1 MLKIRAVLAATIS
14 ATISLANFAVP
25 VSAATA
31 PQLGIIVFAD
41 HARVGRAPASVGSTV
56 FGGDQL
62 STDAT
67 GSVQIRAGAARFL
80 LANGGVAMLSSDEA
94 APAATLIAGTAT
106 FSTANS
112 KAFTVRF
119 DNATIRANTNEP
131 TVGQISV
138 AGPRELIVKSTR
150 GSLAFTVGGET
161 RVVAEGAAYRVML
174 DPTPT
179 EAASAAAHA
188 RADAAQ
194 QQPGVQRAGEVS
206 RVIPN
211 VTIERDGKDLGA
223 SASTVVA
230 WNDQIDTVAN
240 ARARVGLDDGSVLN
254 VGSDSAMRVVK
265 HDAGAQQTELEL
277 TYGKLRTRAQK
288 IVKTNGKFEIRTG
301 AGIAGVVGTDFYVG
315 YDRAQGVMN
324 VMVFEGLVR
333 VCNLAG
339 ACVILK
345 AGEMTTVRNDGTP
358 PLAPILTPL
367 DAATNAAADT
377 DDGGEVA
384 TTTSP
389 SSAAQSG
396 KTDDRRRGGA
406 GGHSPIGAGSSTFV
420 WYAIGVV
427 AVVTAISLH
436 QAFES
441 PDRP

>member
-14 ATISLANFAVP
+14 ATISLANFAAP

-31 PQLGIIVFAD
+31 SQLGIIVFAD
-41 HARVGRAPASVGSTV
+41 HARVGMAPASVGSTV
-56 FGGDQL
+56 FGGDRI

-67 GSVQIRAGAARFL
+67 GSMQIRAGAARFL
-80 LANGGVAMLSSDEA
+80 LANGGVATLSSDEA

-119 DNATIRANTNEP
+119 VNAAIRANTDEP

-138 AGPRELIVKSTR
+138 VGPKELIVKSTR

-161 RVVAEGAAYRVML
+161 RLVAEGAAYRVIL
-174 DPTPT
+174 NPTPT
-179 EAASAAAHA
+179 EAASAAESA
-188 RADAAQ
+188 RADAQ
-194 QQPGVQRAGEVS
+194 QQPGMQRAGEVS

-211 VTIERDGKDLGA
+211 VTIERDGKGMDA

-230 WNDQIDTVAN
+230 WNDQINTVAN

-288 IVKTNGKFEIRTG
+288 VVKTDGKFEIRTG

-315 YDRAQGVMN
+315 YDHAQGVMT

-339 ACVILK
+339 ACVVLK
-345 AGEMTTVRNDGTP
+345 PGEMTTVRNDGTP
-358 PLAPILTPL
+358 PLPPILTPL

-396 KTDDRRRGGA
+396 KTDDRRKGGG

-427 AVVTAISLH
+427 AIVTAISVH
-436 QAFES
+436 KAFES

>member
-1 MLKIRAVLAATIS
+1 
-14 ATISLANFAVP
+14 
-25 VSAATA
+25 
-31 PQLGIIVFAD
+31 
-41 HARVGRAPASVGSTV
+41 VGSTV
-56 FGGDQL
+56 FGGDEL

-80 LANGGVAMLSSDEA
+80 LANGGDAMLSSDET

-119 DNATIRANTNEP
+119 NNAAIRPHTDEP

-138 AGPRELIVKSTR
+138 VSAKELIVKSTR
-150 GSLAFTVGGET
+150 GALAFTVGGET
-161 RVVAEGAAYRVML
+161 RLVAEGAAYRVIL
-174 DPTPT
+174 NPTPT
-179 EAASAAAHA
+179 EAASAAARA
-188 RADAAQ
+188 RTDASQ

-206 RVIPN
+206 RVIPT

-223 SASTVVA
+223 TASTVVA

-315 YDRAQGVMN
+315 YDRTPGVMT

-333 VCNLAG
+333 VCNLTG
-339 ACVILK
+339 ACVILRP
-345 AGEMTTVRNDGTP
+345 GEMTTVHNDGTP
-358 PLAPILTPL
+358 PLAPIPTPL

-377 DDGGEVA
+377 DDGGEAA
-384 TTTSP
+384 TTTAP

-396 KTDDRRRGGA
+396 TTAERRSGGGA
-406 GGHSPIGAGSSTFV
+406 GHSPVGAGSSTFV

-427 AVVTAISLH
+427 AIVTAVSLH
-436 QAFES
+436 KAFES

>member
-1 MLKIRAVLAATIS
+1 MS
-14 ATISLANFAVP
+14 ATISLANFALP

-31 PQLGIIVFAD
+31 PQLGVIVFAD
-41 HARVGRAPASVGSTV
+41 HARVGLAPASVGSTV

-67 GSVQIRAGAARFL
+67 GSVQIRAGEARFL
-80 LANGGVAMLSSDEA
+80 LANGGVATLSSDEA

-112 KAFTVRF
+112 KAFTLRF
-119 DNATIRANTNEP
+119 VNAAIRANTDEP

-138 AGPRELIVKSTR
+138 VGPKELIVKSTR

-161 RVVAEGAAYRVML
+161 RLVTEGAAYRVIL
-174 DPTPT
+174 NPTVT
-179 EAASAAAHA
+179 EAATAAAHA

-206 RVIPN
+206 RVIPS
-211 VTIERDGKDLGA
+211 VTIERDGKDMGA

-230 WNDQIDTVAN
+230 WNDQISTVAN

-254 VGSDSAMRVVK
+254 VGSDSAMRVLK
-265 HDAGAQQTELEL
+265 HDAAAQQTELEL
-277 TYGKLRTRAQK
+277 TYGKLRSRAQK
-288 IVKTNGKFEIRTG
+288 VVKTNGKFEVRTG

-315 YDRAQGVMN
+315 YDRAQGVMT
-324 VMVFEGLVR
+324 VLVFEGLVR

-339 ACVILK
+339 ACVILRP
-345 AGEMTTVRNDGTP
+345 GEMTTVHNDGTP
-358 PLAPILTPL
+358 PLPPILTPL
-367 DAATNAAADT
+367 DSATAAAADT
-377 DDGGEVA
+377 DDGGEA
-384 TTTSP
+384 ATTSP

-396 KTDDRRRGGA
+396 KGNNRQRGG
-406 GGHSPIGAGSSTFV
+406 GSPVGAGSSTFV

-427 AVVTAISLH
+427 AVVTAIALH
-436 QAFES
+436 KAYES